1 MLKNTAMKVVW
12 LGFFYIIMVQ
22 AANAADSEY
31 LHQPRIS
38 ARVMG
43 MGGAFT
49 ALADD
54 YNALYYNAA
63 GLARIQKAEFNFQI
77 DAGLTPTVVNFYN
90 NVSNASSTGS
100 GGSNV
105 STITQLLQ
113 SNYGQHYSA
122 RAGVGATYV
131 KSGFGVG
138 FQPADLT
145 AEMDVNANAGAA
157 VGIEAW
163 QDSLV
168 QFGLAWNAFGKAL
181 SFGIA
186 PKAVYRAFIEK
197 EELALDLATSN
208 TLLKASDAT
217 EGLTVD
223 ADVGVMYTIP
233 VPESWFAKPTIA
245 VVVRNVVD
253 DGFNTNFHLYNSN
266 SANITNPDGYMG
278 RRLDIGTRFELPE
291 FWAFKPRVMAD
302 ARDIGSRYASVDK
315 CLHFGGELP
324 WKVTESILGAY
335 RVGMSEGYLTAGLS
349 FYLSVF
355 QFDIATYSEEI
366 GTSNAPNQSRRYLAQ
381 FSFDF

>member
-1 MLKNTAMKVVW
+1 MKVVSLIIFGIILDQGA
-12 LGFFYIIMVQ
+12 LG
-22 AANAADSEY
+22 ADSEY

-54 YNALYYNAA
+54 YNALYYNPG
-63 GLARIQKAEFNFQI
+63 GLARLEKAEFNFQI
-77 DAGLTPTVVNFYN
+77 DAGLTPPLVNFYN
-90 NVSNASSTGS
+90 SISADTANSGSS
-100 GGSNV
+100 SNV
-105 STITQLLQ
+105 ASITQLLQ
-113 SNYGQHYSA
+113 SNFGQHYSA

-131 KSGFGVG
+131 RTGFGIG
-138 FQPADLT
+138 IQPVDLT

-157 VGIEAW
+157 VGLEAF

-168 QFGLAWNAFGKAL
+168 QFGLAWNALGKAL

-186 PKAVYRAFIEK
+186 PKAVYRGFIEK
-197 EELALDLATSN
+197 EVLALDLATSS
-208 TLLKASDAT
+208 TILKASDAT

-233 VPESWFAKPTIA
+233 VPENFFAKPTIA
-245 VVVRNVVD
+245 LVVRNIVD
-253 DGFNTNFHLYNSN
+253 EGFNTNFHLYNAN
-266 SANITNPDGYMG
+266 SVSITNSDGYMG
-278 RRLDIGTRFELPE
+278 RRIDIGTRFELPE

-302 ARDIGSRYASVDK
+302 ARDIGYRYASFDK
-315 CLHFGGELP
+315 VLHFGGELP
-324 WKVTESILGAY
+324 WKVNEHIQGAY

-349 FYLSVF
+349 FYLSIF

-366 GTSNAPNQSRRYLAQ
+366 GTSNAPDQSRRYLAQ
-381 FSFDF
+381 FSFDI

>member
-1 MLKNTAMKVVW
+1 MLKNTAMKVVCA
-12 LGFFYIIMVQ
+12 GFFCVFTSQISYG
-22 AANAADSEY
+22 AESEY

-54 YNALYYNAA
+54 YNALYYNPGA
-63 GLARIQKAEFNFQI
+63 LARIEKSEFNFQI

-90 NVSNASSTGS
+90 NISAA
-100 GGSNV
+100 GSNV
-105 STITQLLQ
+105 SSMTQLLQ
-113 SNYGQHYSA
+113 NNYGQHYSA

-131 KSGFGVG
+131 KPGFGIG
-138 FQPADLT
+138 IQPVDLT
-145 AEMDVNANAGAA
+145 AEMDINANAGAA
-157 VGIEAW
+157 VGLEAW
-163 QDSLV
+163 QDSLI
-168 QFGLAWNAFGKAL
+168 QFGLAWNAFKKSL

-186 PKAVYRAFIEK
+186 PKVVYRAFIEK
-197 EELALDLATSN
+197 EVLALDLATNNS
-208 TLLKASDAT
+208 LLKASDAS
-217 EGLTVD
+217 EGITFD
-223 ADVGVMYTIP
+223 ADIGVIYTLP
-233 VPESWFAKPTIA
+233 VPEKWFAKPTVA

-253 DGFNTNFHLYNSN
+253 EGFNTNLHLYNAN
-266 SANITNPDGYMG
+266 SSSITNPDGYMG

-302 ARDIGSRYASVDK
+302 ARDLGSRYASVSK
-315 CLHFGGELP
+315 VLHFGAELP

-335 RVGMSEGYLTAGLS
+335 RVGLSEGYLTAGLS

-355 QFDIATYSEEI
+355 EFDIATYSEEI
-366 GTSNAPNQSRRYLAQ
+366 GTAQAPNQSRRYLAQ